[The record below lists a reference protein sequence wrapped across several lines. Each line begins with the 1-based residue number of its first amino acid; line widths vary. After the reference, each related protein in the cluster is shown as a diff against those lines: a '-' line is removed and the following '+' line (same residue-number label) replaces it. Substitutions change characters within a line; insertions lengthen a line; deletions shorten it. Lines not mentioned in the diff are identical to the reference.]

1 MGSFLNNLFVFFKT
15 NRERMIFMDKQN
27 GNKDL
32 SIGDMPALNAVIEK
46 YEPQSSKG
54 EPAPKSKNT
63 DNLQR

>member
-1 MGSFLNNLFVFFKT
+1 
-15 NRERMIFMDKQN
+15 MIFMDKQN